1 MDALI
6 LCWENIIKVTDWKD
20 WNLKNEAKKSILEL
34 YYNVQDLIVLHNVD
48 DESIN
53 NELFEKMAKYISI
66 PFRIAYKAERT
77 LHHILLKFKKIIY
90 RVIVCLRKK

>member
-1 MDALI
+1 MDARI

-53 NELFEKMAKYISI
+53 NELFEKMTKYISTS
-66 PFRIAYKAERT
+66 FRNAYKAERT
-77 LHHILLKFKKIIY
+77 LHHVLSKLKNIIY
-90 RVIVCLRKK
+90 RVIACLQKK